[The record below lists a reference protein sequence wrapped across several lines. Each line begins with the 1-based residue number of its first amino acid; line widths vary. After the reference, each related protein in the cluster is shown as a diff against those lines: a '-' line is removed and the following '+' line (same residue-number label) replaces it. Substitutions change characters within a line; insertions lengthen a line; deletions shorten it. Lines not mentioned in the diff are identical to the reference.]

1 MCSLTPSDQS
11 LSCVFWSSL
20 QVTEKKEFDMC
31 PLATLKEIFNKL
43 LSVNIFIKGYI
54 RSDDG
59 DGDGDGNE
67 NVKKAIGLMRGKN
80 NNSASASCFF
90 CTFLCCHCCARLR
103 RKYDY
108 LEDVNKR
115 RRNFLSHMNIDINP
129 RNSAPGEVAC
139 I

>member
-1 MCSLTPSDQS
+1 
-11 LSCVFWSSL
+11 
-20 QVTEKKEFDMC
+20 MC
-31 PLATLKEIFNKL
+31 PLATLKKIFNKL

-59 DGDGDGNE
+59 DGDGDGDGNE
-67 NVKKAIGLMRGKN
+67 NVKKAIGLMREKN
-80 NNSASASCFF
+80 SNSASASRFL
-90 CTFLCCHCCARLR
+90 CTFLCCHCCSRLR
-103 RKYDY
+103 RKYAY

-129 RNSAPGEVAC
+129 RNSTPGEVAS

>member
-1 MCSLTPSDQS
+1 MCSFTPSDQS
-11 LSCVFWSSL
+11 LSYVFFGPHCKL
-20 QVTEKKEFDMC
+20 QKKKKGFDMC
-31 PLATLKEIFNKL
+31 PLVTPKKICSKL

-59 DGDGDGNE
+59 AGNE
-67 NVKKAIGLMRGKN
+67 NVKKAIGLIT
-80 NNSASASCFF
+80 ATLQVLHAFF
-90 CTFLCCHCCARLR
+90 CTFLCRHCCARLR

-115 RRNFLSHMNIDINP
+115 RRNFLPHMNLDINS

>member
-1 MCSLTPSDQS
+1 MTKAFLN
-11 LSCVFWSSL
+11 VFFGPHCKL
-20 QVTEKKEFDMC
+20 QKKKEFDMC
-31 PLATLKEIFNKL
+31 PLATLKKIFNKL

-59 DGDGDGNE
+59 DGDGNE
-67 NVKKAIGLMRGKN
+67 NVKKAIGLMREKN
-80 NNSASASCFF
+80 SNSASASRFL

-103 RKYDY
+103 RKYAY

-129 RNSAPGEVAC
+129 RNSAPGEVAS